1 MSVQE
6 FKKVHFI
13 GIGGIGMS
21 AIAEILLARGYEV
34 SGSDQADSERLE
46 KMRKKGAKI
55 AISQNP
61 ENIASDVDI
70 VVRSTAIRETN
81 PEFIE
86 TKRRG
91 LPLWHRSEMLAYLM
105 NNKKA
110 ICVAGSHGKTTTSS
124 MIALMFEDT
133 GLEPTIIVG
142 GVINELGTNAKYG
155 KGDWLVAEADESD
168 GSLINFFP
176 WVSIVTNIEEDHLDH
191 YKDLNAIKLVF
202 ETFVGKTNPNGLT
215 FLCTECKEAMALKAL
230 SPAKTYTYGFS
241 EDADYGIKNHVQ
253 HHGEN
258 SADIYKHG
266 KYLGRLSLSI
276 PGVHNILNA
285 TVAIALGDMVGLP
298 FEAMS
303 KALGRF
309 HGTKRRFQL
318 VGEING
324 VKIIDDYAHHPT
336 EIKATL
342 QAARASHEG
351 RVLAIFQPHR
361 YTRTKFLA
369 KDFAKALENADEVF
383 LMSVYP
389 AGEDPIEGVS
399 SALIGEYLKE
409 TKVTLLGEDMTEVI
423 AKNLQSG
430 DMAIFMG
437 AGNIWKEGTKLEA
450 HLKMNK

>member
-1 MSVQE
+1 MVKPA
-6 FKKVHFI
+6 FNKVHFI

-21 AIAEILLARGYEV
+21 AIAEILLAQGYQV

-46 KMRKKGAKI
+46 KMREKGAEI

-61 ENIASDVDI
+61 ENIASDVDL

-81 PEFIE
+81 PEYIE

-105 NNKKA
+105 QDKKA

-124 MIALMFEDT
+124 MIALMFEDNH
-133 GLEPTIIVG
+133 LEPTIVVG
-142 GVINELGTNAKYG
+142 GLINELGTNAKYG
-155 KGDWLVAEADESD
+155 KGEFLVAEADESD

-202 ETFVGKTNPNGLT
+202 ETFVGKTHPEGLT
-215 FLCTECKEAMALKAL
+215 FLCTECKEALSLKTL
-230 SPAKTYTYGFS
+230 SPATTYTYGFS
-241 EDADYGIKNHVQ
+241 EEADYMIKNHLQ
-253 HHGEN
+253 LRGEN
-258 SADIYKHG
+258 SADIYKKG
-266 KYLGRLSLSI
+266 EFLGRLSLSI
-276 PGVHNILNA
+276 PGTHNLLNA
-285 TVAIALGDMVGLP
+285 TVAIALGDTLGLS
-298 FEAMS
+298 FEAMNKS
-303 KALGRF
+303 LGRF
-309 HGTKRRFQL
+309 RGTKRRFQL
-318 VGEING
+318 VGEEAGI
-324 VKIIDDYAHHPT
+324 KIIDDYAHHPT

-361 YTRTKFLA
+361 YTRTQFLA
-369 KDFAKALENADEVF
+369 KEFAKALENADEVF
-383 LMSVYP
+383 LMEVYP

-399 SALIGEYLKE
+399 SALIGEHLKE
-409 TKVTLLGEDMTEVI
+409 TKVTLLGENETE
-423 AKNLQSG
+423 KLLESLKSG

-437 AGNIWKEGTKLEA
+437 AGNIWKEGPKLQTYLKTK
-450 HLKMNK
+450 K